1 MLHAAT
7 RGGPS
12 DFLTEPAVS
21 LNDSYLIVNA
31 VDGLAAGSYVFDRAR
46 GALELLKQGDFRRH
60 PVWEREERGGGSGGG
75 DEFGRGLDEPE
86 PGRARPPAEC
96 GHDLHQRFARLLS
109 RGQPHDFDARM
120 AQEQPHQ
127 LLPRVPARADHH
139 RLDPLHRRTMPPA

>member
-60 PVWEREERGGGSGGG
+60 AAH
-75 DEFGRGLDEPE
+75 LDLGQEL
-86 PGRARPPAEC
+86 AADAAVNFYLMA
-96 GHDLHQRFARLLS
+96 DLDRIIARLGQ
-109 RGQPHDFDARM
+109 RGYRA
-120 AQEQPHQ
+120 AQLEGAIVGG
-127 LLPRVPARADHH
+127 R
-139 RLDPLHRRTMPPA
+139 